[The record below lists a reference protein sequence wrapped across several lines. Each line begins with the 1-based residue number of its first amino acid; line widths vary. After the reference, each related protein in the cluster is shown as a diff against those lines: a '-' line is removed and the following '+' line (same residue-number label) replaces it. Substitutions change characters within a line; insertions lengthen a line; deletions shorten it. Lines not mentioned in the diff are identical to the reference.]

1 MNTTKQRTKKL
12 IALIC
17 FFVVLSF
24 TFLSLVPH
32 AHTEVEQNCQI
43 CSIIENT
50 NIAVIKT
57 TTISSIIQ
65 WTLINFLSGL
75 YLLIISLRGE
85 TPVGLKVKLSN

>member
-17 FFVVLSF
+17 LFVVLSF
-24 TFLSLVPH
+24 AFLSLVPH
-32 AHTEVEQNCQI
+32 SHTEVEQNCQI

-65 WTLINFLSGL
+65 WTLINFLSAL